1 MLVVLAR
8 QEMWPEL
15 QRERAVTLGEG
26 LGPKK
31 QGRVRADLRGRGTSV
46 ASHGIFYLDE
56 DPGVN
61 PRSAP

>member
-31 QGRVRADLRGRGTSV
+31 QGGSGPTSGGRARAWRLMELVTWMKT
-46 ASHGIFYLDE
+46 LE
-56 DPGVN
+56 
-61 PRSAP
+61 